1 MLKETYFLFSK
12 YDQLINLEEDEEVEA
27 ELVYIKKF
35 FKKIHL
41 NKNLTS

>member
-12 YDQLINLEEDEEVEA
+12 YDQLINLEEDEESEV

-35 FKKIHL
+35 FKKIR
-41 NKNLTS
+41 